1 MLKYLQKKSNILLYG
16 GCMDAYYNMRQ
27 EIAIALENINL
38 NINDILN
45 VIDSVVINYNVAKR
59 ERNCKTCL
67 EILNEYIS
75 CCKYEKMSEGTIE
88 NYQLILNG
96 LLNSLSVPINEI
108 RTVDL
113 REYLRNYQNER
124 GIADS
129 TLNKYREYIRSFFQ
143 WCVNGGIL

>member
-1 MLKYLQKKSNILLYG
+1 
-16 GCMDAYYNMRQ
+16 
-27 EIAIALENINL
+27 
-38 NINDILN
+38 
-45 VIDSVVINYNVAKR
+45 
-59 ERNCKTCL
+59 
-67 EILNEYIS
+67 
-75 CCKYEKMSEGTIE
+75 MSEGTIE

-143 WCVNGGIL
+143 WCVNGGYCECNPAANLKPIRCEKKQRDFLLRQNLN